1 MNQCM
6 SYTAQSASWFDVVFY
21 AQVYLRS
28 VFGTRLTRA
37 EATTSLGMYV
47 DFLA

>member
-21 AQVYLRS
+21 AQVYLRL
-28 VFGTRLTRA
+28 VFGTRCTRT
-37 EATTSLGMYV
+37 EATTTLGLYV
-47 DFLA
+47 DFWA